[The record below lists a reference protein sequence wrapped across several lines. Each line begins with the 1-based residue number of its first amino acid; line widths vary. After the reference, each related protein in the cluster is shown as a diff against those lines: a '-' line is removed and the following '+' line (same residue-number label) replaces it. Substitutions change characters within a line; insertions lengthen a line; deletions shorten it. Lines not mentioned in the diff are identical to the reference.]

1 MKTNDH
7 LLLVTAMTCLFAFV
21 PFVYPVCDIGEN
33 VTLAYATMNQSIYG
47 ITWYEC
53 PVKLQRYLVPMIL
66 MAEKPFNVNVFGSID
81 CSRDT
86 FKQIINKGYSCF
98 MMLRHVNWS
107 MNHVV
112 WFNIDWG
119 TPLWIY
125 FQIYFWLGMALW
137 DAHKIKSELSEWF
150 FFNIKHKWSEKG
162 EATGLTKLLHA
173 TFTTTRAVLLI
184 QQKKTL
190 FFEKQNIFSSHEM
203 NNSVTVNG
211 SSILFCPF
219 YLKAIEIK

>member
-1 MKTNDH
+1 MIFQWMKTNDH

-137 DAHKIKSELSEWF
+137 DAHKIKSELFEWHF
-150 FFNIKHKWSEKG
+150 FKYKTQMIGKGGGNWPHKVTACNIHHHTSS
-162 EATGLTKLLHA
+162 ASNSTKKN
-173 TFTTTRAVLLI
+173 TIFR
-184 QQKKTL
+184 KTKYFL
-190 FFEKQNIFSSHEM
+190 FSRNE
-203 NNSVTVNG
+203 
-211 SSILFCPF
+211 
-219 YLKAIEIK
+219 